1 MRNEASPW
9 LPLAALA
16 VATIVVAGCARA
28 PAPVAEAAG
37 DDRRIAGID
46 HDRDQ
51 HERQLAWQQLDPL
64 QRQRVRDAADA
75 FAGLPADEQAR
86 LREEFAR
93 LDRSEQRGW
102 LLGPAIGAAWP
113 QLSPLFSYVPEDER
127 QPLLGI
133 LRDLDGN
140 ELEMLGRIAWRTPP
154 EQRDALRRQLIAVPA
169 ANRAAW
175 LWQMT
180 DR

>member
-1 MRNEASPW
+1 MRSEGSCRWRWAV
-9 LPLAALA
+9 LAATA
-16 VATIVVAGCARA
+16 IAVAGCTRA
-28 PAPVAEAAG
+28 PTPVVGIAG
-37 DDRRIAGID
+37 DNGRVVDLDEQRDR
-46 HDRDQ
+46 
-51 HERQLAWQQLDPL
+51 HERQSAWQQLDAL
-64 QRQRVRDAADA
+64 QRQRVRDAAIE
-75 FAGLPADEQAR
+75 FAALPADEQAR
-86 LREEFAR
+86 LRVEFGR

-102 LLGPAIGAAWP
+102 LLGPDIGAAWP

-133 LRDLDGN
+133 LRELDEN
-140 ELEMLGRIAWRTPP
+140 QLAMLGRIAWRTPP

-180 DR
+180 DS